1 MMKRFLRAPRC
12 LPPLAG
18 AALALML
25 AHPALAG
32 DEIQVYNANIAAPG
46 QFTIT
51 QHLNFVGVGLKDP
64 PFPGGHPLHRSPD
77 AAPRLNSR

>member
-51 QHLNFVGVGLKDP
+51 QHLSFVCRPEGSTVP
-64 PFPGGHPLHRSPD
+64 RRHPLQSQP
-77 AAPRLNSR
+77 